1 MIVMHQIAINSNND
15 YCIKRLNTW
24 HIKAFRQVILAG
36 HFGRSFWSF
45 WQVILVILAGHFGL
59 PREEDWRLEDH
70 HQPDQRRE
78 KRRGEEKRREE
89 KRRGDDQTRWNPRA
103 SPGTGSRREERQRNQ
118 IRTVNDNGTDLE
130 REEKEHIST
139 WSQFPFFLFLRC
151 FPFSSEEQDKGNGK
165 QRTEKVHGH
174 EKSQRVLEQKQ
185 KYTQ

>member
-1 MIVMHQIAINSNND
+1 MNNSNND

-36 HFGRSFWSF
+36 HFGHFGRSFWLT
-45 WQVILVILAGHFGL
+45 QRG
-59 PREEDWRLEDH
+59 RLKIGR
-70 HQPDQRRE
+70 PPPTRPQRRE